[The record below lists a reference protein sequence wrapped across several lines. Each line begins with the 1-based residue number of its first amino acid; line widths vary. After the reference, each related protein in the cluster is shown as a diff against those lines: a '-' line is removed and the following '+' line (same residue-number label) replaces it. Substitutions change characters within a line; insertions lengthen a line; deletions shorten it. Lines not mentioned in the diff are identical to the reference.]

1 MDYGKSPGLLFSCI
15 YKQFHFLPKYVLKR
29 QHTTEQ
35 HERDLGK
42 QHKNFIP
49 VIDTALFSIAMD
61 IACYDAA
68 INEISKYAEEN
79 FLFGGILNTG
89 NSFPTF

>member
-1 MDYGKSPGLLFSCI
+1 
-15 YKQFHFLPKYVLKR
+15 
-29 QHTTEQ
+29 
-35 HERDLGK
+35 
-42 QHKNFIP
+42 
-49 VIDTALFSIAMD
+49 MD

-89 NSFPTF
+89 YSFPLSEPELAGWVR